1 MAARSLASVYLSFGL
16 VSIPV
21 KVFSATQASSG
32 VAFNFLHKSDGSRV
46 RQQYVCIKE
55 DVPVERAD
63 LVKGYEFAK
72 GQYVMFSA
80 EELKALEEKGSRT
93 IEIVAFVPAA
103 AIDPI
108 YYDKAYYLGPDKGGA
123 RPYALLIE
131 GMRRT
136 GRCALARWAWH
147 GKQIMA
153 QVRAGGDGLIL
164 QQLLYADEVRSMS
177 ELEIESTEVKR
188 PELDLAVKLIEQIS
202 QDSYDASAY
211 HDEAKER
218 IEAAIQRKVEGKEV
232 VESFEPDH
240 QQAQVIDLMEALR
253 ASLGKMVPSVD
264 AGRRPA
270 KRVQPKAVVQ
280 LASRRKAKKQS

>member
-21 KVFSATQASSG
+21 KVYPATQTSSG
-32 VAFNFLHKSDGSRV
+32 VSFNFLHKSDGSRV

-55 DVPVERAD
+55 DVPVERSD

-72 GQYVMFSA
+72 GQYVMFSP

-93 IEIVAFVPAA
+93 IDIVAFVPGN

-108 YYDKAYYLGPDKGGA
+108 YYDRAYFLGPDKGGA

-131 GMRRT
+131 GMRQT
-136 GRCALARWAWH
+136 DRCALARWAWH
-147 GKQIMA
+147 GKQVMT
-153 QVRAGGDGLIL
+153 QVRAAGDGLIL

-177 ELEIESTEVKR
+177 ELEIESIEVKR

-202 QDSYDASAY
+202 QDAYDPAAY
-211 HDEAKER
+211 HDEVKER
-218 IEAAIQRKVEGKEV
+218 IEAAIQQKVEGKQV
-232 VESFEPDH
+232 VESLQPERH
-240 QQAQVIDLMEALR
+240 EAHVIDLMEALR
-253 ASLGKMVPSVD
+253 ASLGKTAKSAD

-270 KRVQPKAVVQ
+270 RRVQPKAPASVVP
-280 LASRRKAKKQS
+280 RRRAKK

>member
-1 MAARSLASVYLSFGL
+1 
-16 VSIPV
+16 
-21 KVFSATQASSG
+21 
-32 VAFNFLHKSDGSRV
+32 
-46 RQQYVCIKE
+46 
-55 DVPVERAD
+55 
-63 LVKGYEFAK
+63 
-72 GQYVMFSA
+72 
-80 EELKALEEKGSRT
+80 
-93 IEIVAFVPAA
+93 
-103 AIDPI
+103 
-108 YYDKAYYLGPDKGGA
+108 
-123 RPYALLIE
+123 
-131 GMRRT
+131 
-136 GRCALARWAWH
+136 
-147 GKQIMA
+147 MA